1 MNHPDRVGDYLEQI
15 VEAISRAESYLSD
28 SRDFAAFQ
36 SDKRSQDA
44 IIRNI
49 EIIGEAA
56 AKILKTAPA
65 YAAAH
70 PDIPWAQ
77 MRAIRNVVIHEYFS
91 VDLATV
97 WDTVR
102 NDLPALKARTL
113 LLLANTGPEQ
123 DAPKPP

>member
-97 WDTVR
+97 LGHDQ
-102 NDLPALKARTL
+102 
-113 LLLANTGPEQ
+113 E
-123 DAPKPP
+123 

>member
-1 MNHPDRVGDYLEQI
+1 MNHPDRVRDYLEQI

-36 SDKRSQDA
+36 SDQRSQDA

-70 PDIPWAQ
+70 PAMPWAQ

-91 VDLATV
+91 VDLAIV

-102 NDLPALKARTL
+102 NDFPALKARTL
-113 LLLANTGPEQ
+113 ALLANTGPE
-123 DAPKPP
+123 